1 MHVRTG
7 VLFGG
12 LGFIVLSNTGCL
24 IGGWT
29 TAWTKP
35 RTEQLQFSAASL
47 SALEARTH
55 NGSIHFMDRPGTEAN
70 VTVTKKGGGRSLAAA
85 EEALQAV
92 EVFAEDAADGVKRL
106 GWRWK
111 EPKHRGW
118 SAEVDFKIEAP
129 GRLALTAETHNGSVT
144 VDNAQADV
152 IVTTHNGSVQAKA
165 RGDKLWAETHN
176 GRIEATYAGG
186 DIKLLTHNG
195 RIVASLDGCEKVQGS
210 ITTHNGGVDVG
221 LGETTAAEL
230 EARTQNGAIN
240 CDVPLNAARASHG
253 TFSGTIGQGGG
264 KLDVTTHNGSIRIK
278 QVAG

>member
-1 MHVRTG
+1 
-7 VLFGG
+7 
-12 LGFIVLSNTGCL
+12 
-24 IGGWT
+24 
-29 TAWTKP
+29 
-35 RTEQLQFSAASL
+35 
-47 SALEARTH
+47 
-55 NGSIHFMDRPGTEAN
+55 
-70 VTVTKKGGGRSLAAA
+70 
-85 EEALQAV
+85 
-92 EVFAEDAADGVKRL
+92 
-106 GWRWK
+106 
-111 EPKHRGW
+111 
-118 SAEVDFKIEAP
+118 
-129 GRLALTAETHNGSVT
+129 
-144 VDNAQADV
+144 
-152 IVTTHNGSVQAKA
+152 VTTHNGSVQAKA
-165 RGDKLWAETHN
+165 RGGKLWAETHN